1 MNVFE
6 NYYIVQQNKLSKS
19 PMTVEQHF
27 KSLLENFEKEKKVF
41 HLICCHSNNFLTIP
55 ARGNQCKHIEAYQL
69 NHLIKLIK
77 EK

>member
-1 MNVFE
+1 MNLFE

-19 PMTVEQHF
+19 SMTVEQHF
-27 KSLLENFEKEKKVF
+27 KSLLENFNEEEKVI
-41 HLICCHSNNFLTIP
+41 HLICYDSNNFLTIP

-69 NHLIKLIK
+69 INLIKLIK